1 MSAIIHGDGSVAIRS
16 NSIRTAFERN
26 GAVRRRF
33 AAIFFFGQRE
43 RERERKL
50 CGEVKGYKMC
60 FSTPS
65 FVYDTVPLAAAP
77 VLLIVVR

>member
-1 MSAIIHGDGSVAIRS
+1 MVMEVLLYDLIQYVQLSKEM
-16 NSIRTAFERN
+16 ERCEEDLQP
-26 GAVRRRF
+26 
-33 AAIFFFGQRE
+33 FFFFWTERE
-43 RERERKL
+43 REREREL